1 MPTNRTIQE
10 GLPARIGSR
19 ITLAHN
25 ACSVIRGTRVIQRV
39 APCYR
44 PNAHAPRK
52 IRFCCSSRRLDKAQ
66 ILIDGSSQ
74 PKVMVW
80 QKDTSPAWV

>member
-39 APCYR
+39 APC
-44 PNAHAPRK
+44 
-52 IRFCCSSRRLDKAQ
+52 
-66 ILIDGSSQ
+66 
-74 PKVMVW
+74 
-80 QKDTSPAWV
+80 